1 MARSHTSAITD
12 EDRSFVETWEHISPQ
27 QWGIVRLDARGDYRH
42 EVIRGQR
49 QFMLTT
55 EERILSQDRI
65 REKTNDPFMN
75 GSFRPL
81 IVPDS
86 ITIESNPN
94 ALSDEEIQKI
104 LNASEVAW
112 DEYLKVID
120 SVATVRR
127 MLEVADNSEI
137 SVKRYRQLENRLK
150 EVRGTVRID
159 SNDPVLKS
167 FLNQDREPDKP
178 TRRVGGMSSD
188 YRKPVQEPPVG

>member
-1 MARSHTSAITD
+1 MARSHTSAITE

-49 QFMLTT
+49 EFMLTT

-65 REKTNDPFMN
+65 REKSNDPFMN
-75 GSFRPL
+75 GSFRPI

-94 ALSDEEIQKI
+94 ALSDEEIEKI
-104 LNASEVAW
+104 LNASDVAW

-127 MLEVADNSEI
+127 MMEVADDSEV
-137 SVKRYRQLENRLK
+137 SVKRYRQLEGRLK
-150 EVRGTVRID
+150 EVRGIVRID

-167 FLNQDREPDKP
+167 FLNQDRGEDKP

-188 YRKPVQEPPVG
+188 YRKPVQEPPAG